1 MEMWSM
7 LTDVF
12 TTCSTPDAC
21 LSSGNPFRF
30 AENNFLSALNDQHQR
45 GAKVHPFLSSPL
57 TVHTSVVTA
66 LHHSQALPNCEN
78 TLSFT
83 LTRSHL
89 NADFAGAHSLEL
101 RRWTIIFEHTQEKSH
116 LSATNAIKRSH
127 NRRSWVGIRSH
138 RKSATGTTTDNRE
151 H

>member
-45 GAKVHPFLSSPL
+45 EAKVHPFLSSPL

-89 NADFAGAHSLEL
+89 NADFAGAHSLVL
-101 RRWTIIFEHTQEKSH
+101 RRLTIIFEHTREKSH

-127 NRRSWVGIRSH
+127 NRRS
-138 RKSATGTTTDNRE
+138 
-151 H
+151 